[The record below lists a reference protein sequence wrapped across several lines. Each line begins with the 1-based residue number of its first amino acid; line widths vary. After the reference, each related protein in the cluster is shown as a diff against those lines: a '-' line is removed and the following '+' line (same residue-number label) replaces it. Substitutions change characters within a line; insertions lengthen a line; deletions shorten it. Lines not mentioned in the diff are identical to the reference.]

1 MAFMSSVDAS
11 HYIPIHLCAL
21 LCRYSDFMVHE
32 IDQNGG
38 MVVLS
43 DFSLPPDDEDKD
55 VRLVMH
61 S

>member
-1 MAFMSSVDAS
+1 MP
-11 HYIPIHLCAL
+11 PIIFLFICVYVL